1 MVRVIEDLIADWRH
15 LDERIEGLSAEIEAV
30 ARQDAGCERLMSV
43 PGIGPIVS
51 SATVAAIGRGEV
63 FSKGRDFAAWL
74 GLVPRQISTGDRTIL
89 GKISKRGNRY
99 LRVLFVQAA
108 WVVLIKP
115 KSWERHGL
123 KPWIEAAKKRLHRN
137 VLAIALANK
146 LARIAWAV
154 LAKGRD
160 FEMRRTIDA
169 VVRPA

>member
-1 MVRVIEDLIADWRH
+1 MS
-15 LDERIEGLSAEIEAV
+15 GSKSLSVEIETL
-30 ARQDAGCERLMSV
+30 ARQDGGCGRLMSV
-43 PGIGPIVS
+43 PGIGPIIS
-51 SATVAAIGRGEV
+51 SAMVAAIGAGDA

-123 KPWIEAAKKRLHRN
+123 KPWIEAAKKRLHHN

-146 LARIAWAV
+146 LARIAWSV
-154 LAKGRD
+154 LAHGRN
-160 FEMRRTIDA
+160 FEATKISEVAAR
-169 VVRPA
+169 